1 MRDLIGCLLKILGYA
16 VLFIVVIVVC
26 YKYVNFAYRLGIRSE
41 TILTLFGV
49 AGLFTVGYALKF
61 ILGEK

>member
-1 MRDLIGCLLKILGYA
+1 MRDLLGCLLKILGYA
-16 VLFIVVIVVC
+16 VLFIVIVIVCSKFVS
-26 YKYVNFAYRLGIRSE
+26 FAYDLGFRNK